1 MVVHLIVI
9 CSVFLML
16 GVKLNGQVGIASPAF
31 NYPETFGA
39 SRQTSTSANTNSRLE
54 WYITSSAD
62 YQNSENITGIE
73 LYDLSGKSPSTT
85 HGLNFSEQISPE
97 GLTDGIYFVKPIASN
112 KTEHFKFV
120 TI

>member
-1 MVVHLIVI
+1 MVVYLIVI
-9 CSVFLML
+9 CSIFLTL
-16 GVKLNGQVGIASPAF
+16 GLKLNGQVGIASPAF
-31 NYPETFGA
+31 NYPETFGT
-39 SRQTSTSANTNSRLE
+39 SRQTSTLANNNSRLD
-54 WYITSSAD
+54 WHTSSSAD
-62 YQNSENITGIE
+62 YRNSENITSIK

-85 HGLNFSEQISPE
+85 RGLNFSEQISSE